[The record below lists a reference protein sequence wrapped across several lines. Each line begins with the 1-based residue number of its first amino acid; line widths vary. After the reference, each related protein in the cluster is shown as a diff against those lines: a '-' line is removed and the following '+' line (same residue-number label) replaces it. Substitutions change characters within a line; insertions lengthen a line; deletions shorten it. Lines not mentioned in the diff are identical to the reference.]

1 MAEANS
7 LNNTDTNNDGTTK
20 EEPKP
25 DNYLFVVA
33 LDFGTTYSGYAFSS
47 RNDFTENP
55 LKISENPEWKADGSP
70 LISLKTPTS
79 ILLRKDGSFVAF
91 GYDAEDI
98 FYSEMEEHKD
108 DMLFRRFKM
117 KLYDKMVINES
128 MTIEDV
134 AGRSFPA
141 KSIFTSSIKA
151 LVDHFKKSF
160 GKQNVSNLTDNDIKW
175 VLTVPAIWSDAAKKF
190 MRLCATDAGIPNQM
204 LQIALEPEA
213 ASIYGQY
220 LPVERN
226 ENGFGMTKEG
236 TKYMVVDIGGGTA
249 DITVHEKVKEGR
261 LRELHQATG
270 GACGG
275 TAVDAAFE
283 NRLTEILGENI
294 MKTLREKKTET
305 YLDIFREFEIAK
317 RAIIQN
323 KTGYIRMTISVV
335 TLGAICQEI
344 ENKTLEEAFTG
355 VEGMYIKGDKLHI
368 NVETMKKFFE
378 SPTKDLIQHMQALF
392 EDPRTC
398 GISLILLVGGSA
410 NSEYIQS
417 EIEKAFTSV
426 KLVIPPE
433 AGLAV
438 LKGAVI
444 YGHCPT
450 IIKSRIL
457 RFTYGTDVCPP
468 FDPAKHKEDKKIKVG
483 VIDRCKGCFS
493 PIVIAGTEIDVG
505 EKKIETYET
514 TSKHQFQA
522 LVQIFCSPCKEVKY
536 TDDEKCFKLGEVNIP
551 LPGNFLAGL
560 LGIEEI
566 IPFVVIYIFGG
577 TELQVQAI
585 DLITKGVTSC
595 TMIMKENEN

>member
-134 AGRSFPA
+134 AGRRFPA

-160 GKQNVSNLTDNDIKW
+160 GKQNVSNVTDNDIKW

-213 ASIYGQY
+213 ASIYVQY

-283 NRLTEILGENI
+283 NRLTEILGENV

-335 TLGAICQEI
+335 TLGDICQEI

-368 NVETMKKFFE
+368 KVETMKKFFE
-378 SPTKDLIQHMQALF
+378 SPTKDLIQHMQAIF
-392 EDPRTC
+392 ENPRTS

-417 EIEKAFTSV
+417 EIGNAFPSV

-444 YGHCPT
+444 FGHCPT

-457 RFTYGTDVCPP
+457 RFTYGTDVCPN
-468 FDPAKHKEDKKIKVG
+468 FDPTIHKEDKKIKVDG
-483 VIDRCKGCFS
+483 IDRCNDCFS
-493 PIVIAGTEIDVG
+493 PIVIAGTEIDIG
-505 EKKIETYET
+505 EEKIESYET
-514 TSKHQFQA
+514 TSKYQYEA

-536 TDDEKCFKLGEVNIP
+536 TDDEKCFKLGEVNVP

-560 LGIEEI
+560 LGVKKT
-566 IPFVVIYIFGG
+566 IPFVVIYKFGG

-595 TMIMKENEN
+595 TMIMKENDN